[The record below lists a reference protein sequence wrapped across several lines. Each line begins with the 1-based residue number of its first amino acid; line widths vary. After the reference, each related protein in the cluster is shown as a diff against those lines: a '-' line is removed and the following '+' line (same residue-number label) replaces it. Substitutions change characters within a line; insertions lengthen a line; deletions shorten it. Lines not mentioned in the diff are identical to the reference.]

1 MRVFRVPQWAL
12 GVVTDRCRNWL
23 RFVRFAEIKT
33 ICGEVREMS
42 AAGSF
47 RSFSLRT
54 AARHALA
61 ARSRRRWRRQW
72 GEERRRREASVM
84 AAFVAGGVGIVV
96 VGFEAGDQNLLDLNP
111 DQLFDLDQ
119 ILDFTCRNQ

>member
-1 MRVFRVPQWAL
+1 MRVFRVPQYAL
-12 GVVTDRCRNWL
+12 GVVTDRRRSWL
-23 RFVRFAEIKT
+23 RFIRFAEIET
-33 ICGEVREMS
+33 ICGELRETS
-42 AAGSF
+42 PAGC
-47 RSFSLRT
+47 SFSLRT

-84 AAFVAGGVGIVV
+84 AAFVAGWVGIVV
-96 VGFEAGDQNLLDLNP
+96 FGFEAGDRNLLDLNP

-119 ILDFTCRNQ
+119 ILDFTCRDQ